1 MRNKLFAV
9 LLCCLTLLY
18 CVCGVSVY
26 ARNNDNTVHRAQ
38 GLMDGIVSYQQA
50 ISGSESVQ
58 EWINGA
64 LTDGAGIGAEW
75 YIIALAQ
82 SGEYDFSRYE
92 VALLEYLERNEV
104 YSASTR
110 QKYALCLSAVGST
123 DGYISS
129 VLTDSIGKQGIMSLV
144 YGLHLLNNGYSG
156 DITSRETVEKLLSLQ
171 CGDGGWSLTG
181 QTGDVDVTAMTV
193 QALSVYYNT
202 DDAVKSATDRALA
215 FLSER
220 QQTDGDYASYGVS
233 NPEST
238 AQVLVALCSLGV
250 DCGSDQRFI
259 KNGNTL
265 IDGMEK
271 YRLADG
277 SFCHKTGGESNANAT
292 EQVFYASAA
301 YIRMANGKGPLY
313 ILDRGDPENVQP
325 APKMDTDDKKADSA
339 PGTGTDDKNKWG
351 NGYKLWTCLIIIA
364 VGGVICVI
372 LFLLKKR
379 NIKNFI
385 AVLVVTAVA
394 VTLVCVTDL
403 RSADEYY
410 NGEDITKT
418 DIIGTVTFTIR
429 CDTVAGKTESEHIP
443 EDGVILDTVSFDI
456 EKGETVYDILVEA
469 ARKYNIHIENN
480 GSADMAYIAGINYL
494 YEYDHGDLSGWVYH
508 VNGVSPS
515 VGCGEYELADGD
527 VIEWL
532 YTCELGNDLK

>member
-292 EQVFYASAA
+292 EQVFYASVA
-301 YIRMANGKGPLY
+301 YIRMANGKGSLY

>member
-1 MRNKLFAV
+1 
-9 LLCCLTLLY
+9 
-18 CVCGVSVY
+18 
-26 ARNNDNTVHRAQ
+26 
-38 GLMDGIVSYQQA
+38 MDGIVSYQQA

-292 EQVFYASAA
+292 EQVFYASVA
-301 YIRMANGKGPLY
+301 YIRMANGKGSLY